1 MIILG
6 ENYALW
12 PLLPEYRPLGLAATG
27 EWLEEHG
34 AHTYR
39 FLPNGNGTMTSL
51 NGFLTGLPDVGLY
64 VNYLIG
70 KRAASPFG
78 IGMTMKR
85 LGYKTVF
92 WYGGL
97 RSWQDIEHF
106 TRHEGFDEFHCADE
120 LPEQGISSSW
130 GVPDAILFD
139 GIRAQ
144 MQEDAEDTF
153 YFILTTTPPPFAYDV
168 DGEGFPRAEVAA
180 KLPPSI
186 PDDQQTL
193 DQLGHIWYADK
204 VMGTFIRQTQQDDPS
219 TLFVVT
225 GDHAERFNFAAD
237 VSLWALSGI
246 PCYFYGDGVPKDLFD
261 EHTAGSHLQIAPT
274 LSELIL
280 PAGSTYTSLLPPLTQ
295 SAQAFNHR
303 LYIDD
308 TGIGEERSLQDP
320 TLSQKISAAR
330 TIASWAIMHD
340 Q

>member
-1 MIILG
+1 
-6 ENYALW
+6 
-12 PLLPEYRPLGLAATG
+12 
-27 EWLEEHG
+27 
-34 AHTYR
+34 
-39 FLPNGNGTMTSL
+39 
-51 NGFLTGLPDVGLY
+51 
-64 VNYLIG
+64 
-70 KRAASPFG
+70 
-78 IGMTMKR
+78 
-85 LGYKTVF
+85 
-92 WYGGL
+92 
-97 RSWQDIEHF
+97 
-106 TRHEGFDEFHCADE
+106 
-120 LPEQGISSSW
+120 
-130 GVPDAILFD
+130 
-139 GIRAQ
+139 
-144 MQEDAEDTF
+144 
-153 YFILTTTPPPFAYDV
+153 
-168 DGEGFPRAEVAA
+168 
-180 KLPPSI
+180 
-186 PDDQQTL
+186 
-193 DQLGHIWYADK
+193 
-204 VMGTFIRQTQQDDPS
+204 MGTFIRQAQQDDPS

-308 TGIGEERSLQDP
+308 TGIGKERSLQDP